1 MPWQAGGLE
10 PSELPAHR
18 SYLRQVAE
26 GVVTT
31 RTARELAQ
39 RSGVEMPITEQMYH
53 VLFEDKPVPLA
64 MRDLMGRQ
72 RRAERG

>member
-1 MPWQAGGLE
+1 MGLGLGQGKTLE
-10 PSELPAHR
+10 AVCEELG
-18 SYLRQVAE
+18 QVAE

-39 RSGVEMPITEQMYH
+39 RSGVEMPITEQMYR